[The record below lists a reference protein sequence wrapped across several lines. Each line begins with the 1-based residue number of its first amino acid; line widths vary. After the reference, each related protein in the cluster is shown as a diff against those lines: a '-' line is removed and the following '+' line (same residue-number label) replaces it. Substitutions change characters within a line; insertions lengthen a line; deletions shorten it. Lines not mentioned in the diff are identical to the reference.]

1 AGVIIFLSCYS
12 CCSHFNHNSGNEFF
26 QPISSLPDSVPQIRY
41 NQNLSYQFA
50 LKKTGLLADIL
61 YRQYEEVIGKM
72 LNDYN
77 RASPDEKFKIREKML
92 DTFMPV
98 YENIQERGLR
108 RLQFHLVDG
117 TNLIRFHKPQMFG
130 DPMLPFRKSLQMVNE
145 TQKFVSG
152 FEEGRFW
159 TGFRYVYPVFFNGQ
173 HLGTVEMGFDFD
185 AIKREMAT
193 YTGTYL
199 VMFLKKDI
207 VQKKLFNKDE
217 IKNYRV
223 CNINDNFI
231 VEKNYRP
238 LIKRHTKLCEC
249 FSSNPIDVRQKMD
262 TLTEFNEVIRNNN
275 TFSLIHFLPIRN
287 IANDKVG
294 YIAAVIE
301 NIAAP
306 SLTYFFYAKI
316 VIGAVCLILLMLY
329 WNNRINKLNQ
339 KS

>member
-1 AGVIIFLSCYS
+1 M
-12 CCSHFNHNSGNEFF
+12 
-26 QPISSLPDSVPQIRY
+26 
-41 NQNLSYQFA
+41 
-50 LKKTGLLADIL
+50 ADIL